1 MVKVL
6 TPVAPTDIPD
16 KISAILSARTQAK
29 SNRDFARADLLRRDA
44 EQLGYV
50 INDKAGG
57 VQEVLKIGDRDNK
70 PQKNF
75 LILFGS
81 GEIAPTSVDIYRSTF
96 LQLGK
101 RDLTIS
107 LITTPAGFQ
116 PNVVAVYEEIRDF
129 LLASLPDFNLN
140 IKLVPINTR
149 ADADNPQYLEQLK
162 TSDVLFLGPGSPTYG
177 IKQLKD
183 TKVEQT
189 ILEQV
194 KKGST
199 LILASAAT
207 ITFSKYALP
216 VYEIYKV
223 GEELHWE
230 RGLNL
235 YRDIWQEVSII
246 PHFNNR
252 EGGVGLD
259 TSYCYIGKERAEK
272 LILMLPKDTQVMGID
287 EHTALLVDLDLD
299 ETQVRG
305 KGDVHVVQ
313 L

>member
-6 TPVAPTDIPD
+6 SPVASTALPD
-16 KISAILSARTQAK
+16 FIQTILSSRTQAK
-29 SNRDFARADLLRRDA
+29 AEKNFTLADKLRLDA
-44 EQLGYV
+44 EELGYV

-57 VQEVLKIGDRDNK
+57 VQEVLKIGDSDNK
-70 PQKNF
+70 PLKNF

-96 LQLGK
+96 LQFGK
-101 RDLTIS
+101 RDITVS

-116 PNVVAVYEEIRDF
+116 PNVQAVYQEIKDF

-140 IKLVPINTR
+140 ITLVPVNSR
-149 ADADNPQYLEQLK
+149 ADADNSVYLEQIK
-162 TSDVLFLGPGSPTYG
+162 NSDVLFLGPGSPTYG
-177 IKQLKD
+177 LKELKN
-183 TKVEQT
+183 TKVEQS

-207 ITFSKYALP
+207 ITFSRYSLP

-223 GEELHWE
+223 GEELHWVD
-230 RGLNL
+230 GLNL
-235 YRDIWQEVSII
+235 YKELWQEVSII

-259 TSYCYIGKERAEK
+259 TSYCYVGKVRAEK
-272 LILMLPKDTQVMGID
+272 LLSQLPLSAKVIGID
-287 EHTALLVDLDLD
+287 EHTALLVDLTTG
-299 ETQVRG
+299 EEIVRG
-305 KGDVHVVQ
+305 KGSIHSVR
-313 L
+313 

>member
-6 TPVAPTDIPD
+6 SSVAPTDIPD
-16 KISAILSARTQAK
+16 TISVILSARTQAK
-29 SNRDFARADLLRRDA
+29 NNRDFARADLLRRDA

-50 INDKAGG
+50 INDKGGG
-57 VQEVLKIGDRDNK
+57 VQEVLKIGDSENK
-70 PQKNF
+70 PVKNF

-116 PNVVAVYEEIRDF
+116 PNVLAVYEEIRDF

-140 IKLVPINTR
+140 IQLLPINTR
-149 ADADNPQYLEQLK
+149 ADTDNSQYLDQIK
-162 TSDVLFLGPGSPTYG
+162 ASDVLFLGPGSPTYS

-189 ILEQV
+189 IIEQV

-207 ITFSKYALP
+207 ITFSQYALP

-223 GEELHWE
+223 GEELHWVG
-230 RGLNL
+230 GLNL

-259 TSYCYIGKERAEK
+259 TSYCYIGKARAEK
-272 LILMLPKDTQVMGID
+272 LISMLSSDDKVIGID
-287 EHTALLVDLDLD
+287 EHTALVIDLDTKEQL
-299 ETQVRG
+299 VRG
-305 KGDVHVVQ
+305 KGRINQVK
-313 L
+313 